1 MTSHKQKRKL
11 LIVTTSTK
19 TFNFILKDQISFLN
33 QYFRVYVGS
42 NNPHLIKEY
51 AQKQNVEYFVIP
63 MYRKI
68 NILADIKSIFTLILI
83 LRKLKPHIIHSFTP
97 KAGLVCAISG
107 FLCRVPARVNTF
119 TGLIFPYKRGILK
132 WILSCIDYLICLLNT
147 HTVAEGKGVKDL
159 LYKHNI
165 IRKKVHIIGNGNIAG
180 VDTNYFNPMHF
191 RKNNNISQLKIKYGV
206 DESVTTFIFVG
217 RINEE
222 KGIIELLQA
231 IKNLKSKEVNLII
244 LGSFETSEFEIKV
257 NNMIKLG
264 LKNVHIVNWKED
276 IRPYLYIS
284 DCFVLPSYREGFPN
298 VLLQAG
304 AMGLPSIVT
313 NVPGSNEIISNN
325 FNGWICDSKNIEE
338 LGELLKNV
346 TSIARTELKEK
357 GLKAM
362 KNIKR
367 KYEKATYQK
376 LLVQFYN
383 QLKIN

>member
-1 MTSHKQKRKL
+1 MSSQYEAAKHYHQNTIYSIAEERYQNDFL
-11 LIVTTSTK
+11 L
-19 TFNFILKDQISFLN
+19 L
-33 QYFRVYVGS
+33 
-42 NNPHLIKEY
+42 
-51 AQKQNVEYFVIP
+51 
-63 MYRKI
+63 
-68 NILADIKSIFTLILI
+68 
-83 LRKLKPHIIHSFTP
+83 HIENS
-97 KAGLVCAISG
+97 
-107 FLCRVPARVNTF
+107 
-119 TGLIFPYKRGILK
+119 
-132 WILSCIDYLICLLNT
+132 LNT

-191 RKNNNISQLKIKYGV
+191 RNNNNISQLKIKYGV

-313 NVPGSNEIISNN
+313 NVPGSNEII
-325 FNGWICDSKNIEE
+325 ERE
-338 LGELLKNV
+338 
-346 TSIARTELKEK
+346 
-357 GLKAM
+357 
-362 KNIKR
+362 
-367 KYEKATYQK
+367 
-376 LLVQFYN
+376 
-383 QLKIN
+383 